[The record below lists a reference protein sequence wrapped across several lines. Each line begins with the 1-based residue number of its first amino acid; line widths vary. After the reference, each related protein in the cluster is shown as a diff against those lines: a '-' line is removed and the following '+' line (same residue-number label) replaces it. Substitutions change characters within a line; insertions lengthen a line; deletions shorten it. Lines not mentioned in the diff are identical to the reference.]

1 MGGAGITVFHPVS
14 LVTGFQAVFFFM
26 RGRKKKNKPENKVK
40 RYTVTNTIEIKNSS
54 GNIYNDIDVNEL
66 KADQILIK
74 VDIKTGKIIVDNLE
88 KFWHNFGVISIPNT
102 YSKVIELSSYK
113 SYDYKNNGGDE

>member
-1 MGGAGITVFHPVS
+1 
-14 LVTGFQAVFFFM
+14 M

-54 GNIYNDIDVNEL
+54 GNIDNDIDVNEL